1 MTGFSDDAWQRT
13 AQLREAIHKLPFNT
27 ELAAGTLSRARFQAY
42 IVQDAL
48 YLSQYSRALA
58 IAAAKAPDAETLRA
72 FAQSALEAVMV
83 EQALHER
90 YMKEFGVDPA
100 TITDAEASPD
110 CFAYTNFLMAAAYQI
125 LVAALL
131 PCGMFDVIF
140 KFAVLLGQFCGH
152 HVNPGRRIEP
162 GRWGISDRLAED
174 EFMGHV
180 ARPVSSA
187 GRRVAFALPQF

>member
-1 MTGFSDDAWQRT
+1 MTAFSDEAWQRT
-13 AQLREAIHKLPFNT
+13 AQLREAIHKLPFNI

-100 TITDAEASPD
+100 KITDADASP
-110 CFAYTNFLMAAAYQI
+110 F
-125 LVAALL
+125 
-131 PCGMFDVIF
+131 
-140 KFAVLLGQFCGH
+140 H
-152 HVNPGRRIEP
+152 
-162 GRWGISDRLAED
+162 
-174 EFMGHV
+174 
-180 ARPVSSA
+180 
-187 GRRVAFALPQF
+187 FALSKAAFS